1 MSDKKVVFFDIDGTL
16 YEFDKG
22 IPDSAVEGLKRLKEN
37 GHIIILCTGRP
48 VSSLFPEILCLPH
61 DGVISG
67 AGTRVEFGDK
77 VLRNELLSNELLM
90 QTVPR
95 MEKNGCTAV
104 LEGPEYLSC
113 RMDGDAFDY
122 FRILLRLRDDYPERL
137 KEMELMTDRTCK
149 ITVAIKDMEAFERM
163 IPELSRAFELA
174 RYEDGP
180 YTEMMPKN
188 ISKAD
193 GIRILLEELEI
204 PLKNTYAFGD
214 GPNDM
219 EMLQYV
225 EYGTAMGNAETQVL
239 ETAKYRTEGMWE
251 DGIYHALQRYGLI

>member
-1 MSDKKVVFFDIDGTL
+1 MSDKKIVFFDIDGTL

-104 LEGPEYLSC
+104 LEGPE
-113 RMDGDAFDY
+113 
-122 FRILLRLRDDYPERL
+122 
-137 KEMELMTDRTCK
+137 
-149 ITVAIKDMEAFERM
+149 
-163 IPELSRAFELA
+163 
-174 RYEDGP
+174 
-180 YTEMMPKN
+180 
-188 ISKAD
+188 
-193 GIRILLEELEI
+193 
-204 PLKNTYAFGD
+204 
-214 GPNDM
+214 
-219 EMLQYV
+219 
-225 EYGTAMGNAETQVL
+225 
-239 ETAKYRTEGMWE
+239 
-251 DGIYHALQRYGLI
+251 